1 MEHLKM
7 KQQRRASSIHV
18 EGGTPP
24 EGLHLGRLI
33 ALRMDELG
41 MTKAEFGRRIGTSR
55 QNMNSLLRKPL
66 PSAEHIWQASVILHC
81 DFFAA
86 FSGTLHAV
94 EPRCDPPPGF
104 VQGPGA
110 GSRSPS
116 EARLLEAMLRAAL
129 SVVEGGRPAP

>member
-1 MEHLKM
+1 MEMPTLNHT
-7 KQQRRASSIHV
+7 RGPVRTAA
-18 EGGTPP
+18 PP
-24 EGLHLGRLI
+24 EALHIGRLI
-33 ALRMDELG
+33 AQRMDELG
-41 MTKAEFGRRIGTSR
+41 MTRAEFGRRVGTSR
-55 QNMNSLLRKPL
+55 QNVNSLLRKPL
-66 PSAEHIWQASVILHC
+66 PSTEHIWQTSVILHC

-94 EPRCDPPPGF
+94 EPHCDPPPGF
-104 VQGPGA
+104 AQGPGA